1 METVNGKIKS
11 YDETGAVVV
20 VATYHDTERWLRRN
34 YKECLIVLKD
44 SRTISHE
51 QRKKAYALLN
61 EISDYMGE
69 LPEYVKKLFK
79 LKFIH
84 DQMKGLADEIF
95 SLSDCDVTTAKEFI
109 TYLVEFI
116 IAHDIPTK
124 VPLVEL
130 CEDVKQY
137 VYACAL
143 NKKCA
148 VCGKKAELHH
158 IDKIGM
164 GNDRTEVSHLG
175 RKALPLCREHHGEM
189 HDFPVEEFL
198 EKYHL
203 QPIKID
209 DKLCKKWRL
218 KQ

>member
-1 METVNGKIKS
+1 METINGKITS
-11 YDETGAVVV
+11 YDETGAVVA

-69 LPEYVKKLFK
+69 MPEYVKKLFK

-95 SLSDCDVTTAKEFI
+95 SLASCDVTTAKEFI

-116 IAHDIPTK
+116 IAHDIPTR

-148 VCGKKAELHH
+148 VCGKKADLHH
-158 IDKIGM
+158 VDAIGI
-164 GNDRTEVSHLG
+164 GNNRNDVQHVG
-175 RKALPLCREHHGEM
+175 RKILPLCRNHHIEIHESG
-189 HDFPVEEFL
+189 VSEFL
-198 EKYHL
+198 SKYHIESIIL
-203 QPIKID
+203 D
-209 DKLCKKWRL
+209 EKLRKKWGL
-218 KQ
+218 KK